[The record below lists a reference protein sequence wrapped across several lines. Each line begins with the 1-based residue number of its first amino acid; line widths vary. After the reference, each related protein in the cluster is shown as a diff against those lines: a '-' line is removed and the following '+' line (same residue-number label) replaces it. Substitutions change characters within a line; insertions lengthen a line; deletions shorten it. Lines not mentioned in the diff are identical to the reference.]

1 MVNTKKDAAKNEIA
15 SFAKKSEKLKEEGNM
30 HFGKRQMKEAL
41 VAYQKALEMT
51 LAGTEERASL
61 YSNRAACFLME
72 NRYQEA
78 IRESTLALEASPNF
92 KAALMRRS
100 RAFEQIGLYDRAAAD
115 LESALKV
122 DPSDDVRKK
131 LAAVKTAATNS
142 KKSARGGAS
151 AGGMGGGGVA
161 GLGGSSLRAGS
172 LNRKGT
178 RLTPAQQQAAA
189 AAAAGTGQRGGGQ
202 NQNMPMLTLNCALDG
217 ETKTIVLPIQVRYKD
232 IVDTVAAN
240 FPNNKEPLA
249 LKYRDPEGDLMTV
262 ASRADLRSAL
272 SAAVAA
278 AEQRAAATGKPGIP
292 PGQLAP
298 VDITLV
304 KVKSAPSETPDV
316 VTPANVGAQGTT
328 PEEEEEEAAE
338 DVIEI
343 DEWLLTFA
351 GLFRKHLGDAAAPE
365 GPLDLRTIGLEK
377 CCEALEVA
385 VGTEKAKELLGAAA
399 DKFQEA
405 AAAAIFNWGN
415 VHVCAA
421 RKLVDTSEPSKGD
434 GEEAGKDAAAAGAEG
449 QPAQVPSEAAMKA
462 AAANHM
468 QRMDAEYEAAIERY
482 KQSLGIKSDF
492 YEASIAWG
500 QQAFER
506 GKLLHVASKEAKG
519 ADAAK
524 YAKETDAM
532 FKLAEAKFEE
542 SLGMLPAEEAAAS
555 TSGGDN
561 KGGGEGGEAP
571 AAASEEEGLS
581 LKSQILVL
589 WGNVLFE
596 RSQVRHHREDKKW
609 QEDCDAAVAKF
620 NSAGCSKSDI
630 TRALMNH
637 TSKVWNDE
645 KKAEEAAG
653 GK

>member
-1 MVNTKKDAAKNEIA
+1 MNTKKDAAKNEIA

-61 YSNRAACFLME
+61 YSNRAACYLME
-72 NRYQEA
+72 NNYQAA
-78 IRESTLALEASPNF
+78 IRESNLALEASPNF

-100 RAFEQIGLYDRAAAD
+100 RAYEQIGLYDRAASD

-122 DPSDDVRKK
+122 DPTDDVRKK
-131 LAAVKTAATNS
+131 LAAVKTAAANA
-142 KKSARGGAS
+142 KKSRAN
-151 AGGMGGGGVA
+151 MGGGVA
-161 GLGGSSLRAGS
+161 GLGGSNLRSGS
-172 LNRKGT
+172 LNRKGS

-189 AAAAGTGQRGGGQ
+189 AVAAGGNRGQ
-202 NQNMPMLTLNCALDG
+202 NQNLPMLTLNCTLNG
-217 ETKTIVLPIQVRYKD
+217 ETKTIVLPISVRYKD
-232 IVDTVAAN
+232 IIESVNAN
-240 FPNNKEPLA
+240 FPNNKEPLS
-249 LKYRDPEGDLMTV
+249 LKYRDPEGDLVTV
-262 ASRADLRSAL
+262 VSRADLRSAL
-272 SAAVAA
+272 ASAVAA
-278 AEQRAAATGKPGIP
+278 AEQRAAATGKPGIQ

-298 VDITLV
+298 LDLTLV
-304 KVKSAPSETPDV
+304 TVPSSPSETPDV
-316 VTPANVGAQGTT
+316 VTPAHVGAQGTT
-328 PEEEEEEAAE
+328 PEEDDEASE

-365 GPLDLRTIGLEK
+365 GPLDLRAIGLEK

-415 VHVCAA
+415 VHVCAS
-421 RKLVDTSEPSKGD
+421 RKLVDTSEPA
-434 GEEAGKDAAAAGAEG
+434 GEGKEEGAEG
-449 QPAQVPSEAAMKA
+449 QPAQLASEGAMKA
-462 AAANHM
+462 AAENHM
-468 QRMDAEYEAAIERY
+468 ARLDKEYDDAIARY
-482 KQSLGIKSDF
+482 KESLAIKADF

-519 ADAAK
+519 DKAKKLAA
-524 YAKETDAM
+524 ETDAM

-555 TSGGDN
+555 TSGT
-561 KGGGEGGEAP
+561 GEEGSTAAAP
-571 AAASEEEGLS
+571 AEEGLG
-581 LKSQILVL
+581 LKAQILVL

-609 QEDCDAAVAKF
+609 KEDCDAAVAKF
-620 NSAGCSKSDI
+620 NSAGCSKTDVV
-630 TRALMNH
+630 RALMNH
-637 TSKVWNDE
+637 TSGDWKDE
-645 KKAEEAAG
+645 KTAEAAAG